1 MDHKNFD
8 GGQTMRIIP
17 VLILATMLALWSG
30 SFKTY
35 AYGYPTQDQEI
46 SFEDMSLTELE
57 DIDRK
62 TLSRSERK
70 AHKRALKAEK
80 KRLKA
85 IAKTEAKRAKAIKKR
100 RYRVN
105 NIYKRTQILGDKF
118 DTVTTIIGPKRY
130 LVKFGSTASHDR
142 YMRAYVKPGEL
153 PTIQIITTKDYDPEA
168 DYLFGGPRDDFGRLP
183 WRNYYAANLPGGLT
197 APFRSLERSYISCE
211 RRTCENREVFA
222 IDLDWFHLSEL
233 ISNNKP
239 VEYKVFAR
247 TRGTYVAEFSND
259 YLLGFFKAVLEA
271 MGEHNQGAQEAFAMM
286 DNALNTLPAAED

>member
-8 GGQTMRIIP
+8 GGQTMRIVT
-17 VLILATMLALWSG
+17 VLILASMIALWPEPIQAFRG
-30 SFKTY
+30 E
-35 AYGYPTQDQEI
+35 YPTQENEI
-46 SFEDMSLTELE
+46 SFESMSLTELE
-57 DIDRK
+57 AIDRK
-62 TLSRSERK
+62 TLSRSEQK

-85 IAKTEAKRAKAIKKR
+85 IAKAEAKRAKAIKKR
-100 RYRVN
+100 RDRVN
-105 NIYKRTQILGDKF
+105 NIYKRTQILGYKF
-118 DTVTTIIGPKRY
+118 DTITTINGPKRY

-153 PTIQIITTKDYDPEA
+153 PTIQIVTTKDYDPEV

-183 WRNYYAANLPGGLT
+183 WRNYYAANLPGGLA
-197 APFRSLERSYISCE
+197 APFRSLGHSYIGCE

-222 IDLDWFHLSEL
+222 IDLDWFYLSEL

-239 VEYKVFAR
+239 IEYKVFAR
-247 TRGTYVAEFSND
+247 TRGTYVAEFPND
-259 YLLGFFKAVLEA
+259 YLLGFFKAVLEV
-271 MGEHNQGAQEAFAMM
+271 MGEDNQGAQEAFVMI